1 MLYDFS
7 IAFLMFIPM
16 AGSAVDALGATM
28 LRTISNV
35 ADELANIGVVIY
47 EVVDGPNNALL
58 SVFGLLLRGS
68 ILKPFKEVA
77 QARRS
82 MKDGKFEKLGP
93 IKNDLRRT
101 DTLKRKGLGYKKSRT
116 IW

>member
-1 MLYDFS
+1 
-7 IAFLMFIPM
+7 
-16 AGSAVDALGATM
+16 
-28 LRTISNV
+28 
-35 ADELANIGVVIY
+35 
-47 EVVDGPNNALL
+47 
-58 SVFGLLLRGS
+58 
-68 ILKPFKEVA
+68 
-77 QARRS
+77 